1 MLLFMLTVLFVNKKL
16 FINSQSFIRFVNKNN
31 NKLYLL
37 VFIRYNK

>member
-16 FINSQSFIRFVNKNN
+16 FINSQLFIRFVNKND

-37 VFIRYNK
+37 VFYKI